1 MSTEEDKAIVRRG
14 IEEFANQGN
23 FAAIDELVDSDYVFH
38 APGLPELRG
47 REGFTQMVMLQ
58 RTAFP
63 DLHFTIE
70 DMIAEGETVVT
81 RFTARGT
88 HRGELMSIPP
98 TGKQASFVG
107 ILISRITNGK
117 IVEEWEI
124 SDDLG
129 LLQQLGVVPHRDR
142 PVPHPWA

>member
-1 MSTEEDKAIVRRG
+1 MSTDTHKAIVRRG

-23 FAAIDELVDSDYVFH
+23 FAAIDELVDPAYVFH
-38 APGLPELRG
+38 APGLPELHG

-70 DMIAEGETVVT
+70 DMMGEGETVVT

-88 HRGELMSIPP
+88 HRGELMGIPP
-98 TGKQASFVG
+98 TGKQVTFPG

-117 IVEEWEI
+117 IVEEWEV

-129 LLQQLGVVPHRDR
+129 MLQQLGVVP
-142 PVPHPWA
+142 PPGQAGA

>member
-14 IEEFANQGN
+14 IEQFANQGN
-23 FAAIDELVDSDYVFH
+23 FAAIDELVDRDYVFH

-47 REGFTQMVMLQ
+47 HEGFTQMVMLQ

-88 HRGELMSIPP
+88 HRGELMGIPP
-98 TGKQASFVG
+98 TGKQASFPG

-129 LLQQLGVVPHRDR
+129 MLQQLGVVP
-142 PVPHPWA
+142 PPGQAGA

>member
-1 MSTEEDKAIVRRG
+1 MSTEENKAIVRRG

-23 FAAIDELVDSDYVFH
+23 FAAIDELVASDYVFH
-38 APGLPELRG
+38 APGLPALHG
-47 REGFTQMVMLQ
+47 HEGFQQMVMMP

-70 DMIAEGETVVT
+70 DLIAEGDKVVT

-88 HRGELMSIPP
+88 HRGELMGIPP
-98 TGKQASFVG
+98 TGKQVSFPG
-107 ILISRITNGK
+107 ILISHISKGK

-124 SDDLG
+124 SDALG
-129 LLQQLGVVPHRDR
+129 MLQQLGVVP
-142 PVPHPWA
+142 PPGQAGA